1 MAFKSMNEEKR
12 KPQLHS
18 LIDMT
23 FILLLFFLVTSMIA
37 QLAETEQK
45 LAIPTPEN
53 KPGRA
58 QILIQFIDQ
67 NQLLFL
73 DESAGSIVEYVE
85 NFYGFR
91 SEEFRKGEIIRML
104 LSDKRFMKSKSE
116 LLRHLIALK
125 STVRERGESYFILIR
140 CPDELPYY
148 HVIDVIQ
155 TISDESN
162 LQFGCVGGSIEDIQ
176 GARRIYLKQQIE
188 NGVLKDNLYID
199 F

>member
-1 MAFKSMNEEKR
+1 MAFKNMDEKKR

-58 QILIQFIDQ
+58 QILLQFIDE
-67 NQLLFL
+67 NQVLFL
-73 DESAGSIVEYVE
+73 DESASSIVDYVE
-85 NFYGFR
+85 NLYGFR
-91 SEEFRKGEIIRML
+91 SEEFRKGQIIRML
-104 LSDKRFMKSKSE
+104 FSDKRFMKSKAE
-116 LLRHLIALK
+116 LLQHLTELK
-125 STVRERGESYFILIR
+125 STVRERGQSYFILIR
-140 CPDELPYY
+140 CPDDLPYY

-162 LQFGCVGGSIEDIQ
+162 LQYGCVGGSIDDIQ
-176 GARRIYLKQQIE
+176 GARRIYLRQQSE